1 MNLRRD
7 ALKICRTA
15 LEAADPERAL
25 LRHVRCE
32 DGVLMAGGGKYRLDA
47 IRNILVV
54 GAGKACAP
62 MARALEKLLG
72 KRITESCVVVKD
84 GHTLPLKRVKL
95 WEASHP
101 VPDERGVEG
110 ARRIAALATEAGPED
125 LVICLISGG
134 GSALLPLPVEGFT
147 LAEKQELTRQMLAAG
162 ANIHEMNAVRKHLS
176 RIKGG
181 QLARLAA
188 PAQVLTLI
196 LSDVIGDDLSTIGS
210 GPTAPD
216 PTTWADVDAVLARFG
231 LQLPHPVE
239 RVETPKP
246 GDPLFTRVRNVI
258 IGSNA
263 LSVDAAAAK
272 AKALGY
278 RPLVL
283 STTIEGETRDV
294 ARMHVQIAREAQR
307 AGRPVAPPACILSGG
322 ETTVTLRGKGKG
334 GRNQEFALVA
344 AMELVNAPGIV
355 ALSAGTDGTDGPT
368 DAAGG
373 LADCGTVG
381 RAAGAGRQA
390 RTDLDNNDSY
400 GFLDAAG
407 DLLVTGPTRTNVMD
421 IRILMVGAA
430 EKRKREKRNPR

>member
-1 MNLRRD
+1 MSLRKD
-7 ALKICRTA
+7 ALAICKAA
-15 LEAADPERAL
+15 LRAADPEEAL
-25 LRHVRCE
+25 LRHVKCA
-32 DGVLMAGGGKYRLDA
+32 DGVLTAGGGKYRLEK
-47 IRNILVV
+47 IRNIYVV

-62 MARALEKLLG
+62 MAKAVEKLLG
-72 KRITESCVVVKD
+72 KRITASCVIVKD
-84 GHTLPLKRVKL
+84 GHTLPLRRVQL
-95 WEASHP
+95 REAAHP
-101 VPDERGVEG
+101 VPDERGVAAAEE
-110 ARRIAALATEAGPED
+110 ILALAAGAGGED

-134 GSALLPLPVEGFT
+134 ASALMPLPAEGFT
-147 LAEKQELTRQMLAAG
+147 LAEKQGLTRQMLAAG
-162 ANIHEMNAVRKHLS
+162 ANIHEMNCVRKHLS

-181 QLARLAA
+181 QLARAAA

-216 PTTWADVDAVLARFG
+216 PTTWDGVDEILRRFG
-231 LQLPHPVE
+231 LGLPRPVA

-246 GDPLFTRVRNVI
+246 GDPLFGRVRNVI

-263 LSVDAAAAK
+263 LSVDAAAGK
-272 AKALGY
+272 ARELGY

-307 AGRPVAPPACILSGG
+307 AGRPVGTPACILSGG
-322 ETTVTLRGKGKG
+322 ETTVTVRGAGMG

-344 AMELVNAPGIV
+344 GMELVDVPGIV

-373 LADCGTVG
+373 LADSGTVARALAKG
-381 RAAGAGRQA
+381 RRA
-390 RTDLDNNDSY
+390 RTDLENNDSY
-400 GFLDAAG
+400 RFLEAAG
-407 DLLVTGPTRTNVMD
+407 DLLKTGPTRTNVMD
-421 IRILMVGAA
+421 IRILLV
-430 EKRKREKRNPR
+430 EKRSAR

>member
-1 MNLRRD
+1 MNLRKD
-7 ALKICRTA
+7 ALAICKAA
-15 LEAADPERAL
+15 LRAADPVEAL
-25 LRHVRCE
+25 LRHVSCQ
-32 DGVLMAGGGKYRLDA
+32 DGVLTAGGFRYRLDK
-47 IRNILVV
+47 IRNIYVV

-62 MARALEKLLG
+62 MAKAVEKLLG
-72 KRITESCVVVKD
+72 KRITASCVVVKD
-84 GHTLPLKRVKL
+84 GHTLPLRRVVL
-95 WEASHP
+95 REAAHP
-101 VPDERGVEG
+101 VPDQRG
-110 ARRIAALATEAGPED
+110 ADAAAEILELVSRAEVDD

-134 GSALLPLPVEGFT
+134 GSALMALPVKGFS
-147 LAEKQELTRQMLAAG
+147 LAEKQALTRQLLAAG
-162 ANIHEMNAVRKHLS
+162 ANIHEMNCLRKHLS

-181 QLARLAA
+181 QLARAAA

-216 PTTWADVDAVLARFG
+216 PTTWETVDEILARFH
-231 LQLPHPVE
+231 LALPRPVA

-246 GDPLFTRVRNVI
+246 GDPLFARVRNVI

-272 AKALGY
+272 AKELGY

-294 ARMHVQIAREAQR
+294 ARMHVQIAKEAQR
-307 AGRPVAPPACILSGG
+307 ARRPVAPPACILSGG
-322 ETTVTLRGKGKG
+322 ETTVTIRGSGMG

-344 AMELVNAPGIV
+344 GMELEGTAGIV

-373 LADCGTVG
+373 LADSGPVA
-381 RAAGAGRQA
+381 RAAAKGRRA
-390 RTDLDNNDSY
+390 RADLDNNDSY
-400 GFLDAAG
+400 AYLEAAG
-407 DLLVTGPTRTNVMD
+407 DLLKTGPTRTNVMD
-421 IRILMVGAA
+421 IRILLV
-430 EKRKREKRNPR
+430 ERV

>member
-1 MNLRRD
+1 MLPSRR
-7 ALKICRTA
+7 
-15 LEAADPERAL
+15 
-25 LRHVRCE
+25 VR
-32 DGVLMAGGGKYRLDA
+32 LS
-47 IRNILVV
+47 
-54 GAGKACAP
+54 
-62 MARALEKLLG
+62 
-72 KRITESCVVVKD
+72 ES
-84 GHTLPLKRVKL
+84 
-95 WEASHP
+95 AHP
-101 VPDERGVEG
+101 VPDLRGVEAAAEIAG
-110 ARRIAALATEAGPED
+110 LAARAEADD

-134 GSALLPLPVEGFT
+134 ASALMPLPAEGFS
-147 LAEKQELTRQMLAAG
+147 LEEKQALTRQMLAAG

-216 PTTWADVDAVLARFG
+216 PTTWATVDEILARF
-231 LQLPHPVE
+231 QLKLPRPIP

-246 GDPLFTRVRNVI
+246 GDPLFARVRNVI

-272 AKALGY
+272 AKELGY

-294 ARMHVQIAREAQR
+294 ARMHVQIAKEVQR
-307 AGRPVAPPACILSGG
+307 ARRPVAPPACLLSGG
-322 ETTVTLRGKGKG
+322 ETTVTLRGEGMG

-344 AMELVNAPGIV
+344 GMELEDTPGILAMSV
-355 ALSAGTDGTDGPT
+355 GTDGTDGPT

-373 LADCGTVG
+373 IADYGTLA
-381 RAAGAGRQA
+381 RAAANGRRA
-390 RTDLDNNDSY
+390 RADLENNDSY
-400 GFLDAAG
+400 RFLEAAG
-407 DLLVTGPTRTNVMD
+407 DLLKTGPTRTNVMD
-421 IRILMVGAA
+421 IRILLVAG
-430 EKRKREKRNPR
+430 PVH

>member
-1 MNLRRD
+1 MKLRND
-7 ALKICRTA
+7 AVKICRTA
-15 LEAADPERAL
+15 LEAADPEKAL

-32 DGVLMAGGGKYRLDA
+32 DGVLMAGGGKYHLDR
-47 IRNILVV
+47 IRNIIVV

-84 GHTLPLKRVKL
+84 GHKLPLKRVRL

-101 VPDERGVEG
+101 VPDERGVAA
-110 ARRIAALATEAGPED
+110 ARMIAALATVAGPQD

-134 GSALLPLPVEGFT
+134 GSALMPLPVEGFT

-162 ANIHEMNAVRKHLS
+162 ANIHQMNAVRKHLS

-216 PTTWADVDAVLARFG
+216 PTTWEDVDAVLARFG

-246 GDPLFTRVRNVI
+246 GDPLFERVRNVI

-263 LSVDAAAAK
+263 LSIDAAAAK

-278 RPLVL
+278 QPLVL

-322 ETTVTLRGKGKG
+322 ETTVTLRGNGKG

-344 AMELVNAPGIV
+344 AMELVNVPGIV

-373 LADCGTVG
+373 VADSSTIW
-381 RAAGAGRQA
+381 RAAAEGREA
-390 RTDLDNNDSY
+390 RADLDNNDSY
-400 GFLDAAG
+400 RFLEAAG

-430 EKRKREKRNPR
+430 EKGRAKKRNPR

>member
-1 MNLRRD
+1 MNLRKN
-7 ALKICRTA
+7 ALAICKAA
-15 LEAADPERAL
+15 LRAADPEEAL

-32 DGVLMAGGGKYRLDA
+32 DGVLTAGGAKYRLKR
-47 IRNILVV
+47 IKNIYVV

-62 MARALEKLLG
+62 MAKAVEKLLG
-72 KRITESCVVVKD
+72 KRITASCVIVKD
-84 GHTLPLKRVKL
+84 GHTLPLRRVEL
-95 WEASHP
+95 REASHP
-101 VPDERGVEG
+101 VPDERGVAAAQE
-110 ARRIAALATEAGPED
+110 IAALAARAEADD

-134 GSALLPLPVEGFT
+134 ASALMPLPVDGFT
-147 LAEKQELTRQMLAAG
+147 LEEKQGLTRQMLAAG

-176 RIKGG
+176 GIKGG
-181 QLARLAA
+181 QLARAAA

-216 PTTWADVDAVLARFG
+216 PTTWETVDEILARFG
-231 LQLPHPVE
+231 LVLPRPVP

-246 GDPLFTRVRNVI
+246 GDPLFERVRNVI

-272 AKALGY
+272 AKELGY

-283 STTIEGETRDV
+283 STTIEGETKDV
-294 ARMHVQIAREAQR
+294 ARMHVQIAREVQR

-322 ETTVTLRGKGKG
+322 ETTVTLRGNGMG

-344 AMELVNAPGIV
+344 GMELQGVPGIV

-373 LADCGTVG
+373 LADAGTVERALANG
-381 RAAGAGRQA
+381 RRA
-390 RTDLDNNDSY
+390 RAELEANNSY
-400 GFLDAAG
+400 AFLEASG
-407 DLLVTGPTRTNVMD
+407 DLLKTGPTRTNVMD
-421 IRILMVGAA
+421 IRILLV
-430 EKRKREKRNPR
+430 EKRNPRR